1 MNKILIKNGRVVDP
15 GTRTDA
21 VSDVLIVDGKITE
34 VKPKISEPDCK
45 VIDAS
50 KKIVIPGLID
60 VHTHLREPGHEEEET
75 IATGTRAAAKGGVT
89 SILCMPNTHPPLDN
103 APAVEFVALKAQKE
117 GAVNVFPIGCITKE
131 SKGEELAE
139 IGVLKNAGVIAIS
152 DDGSSVMNSQVM
164 RRALEYTKMFNL
176 PVIAHCE
183 DMTLSKNG
191 VMNEGNIS
199 MVLGLRGIP
208 RQSEEVM
215 ISRDI
220 MLAELTGGHLHVA
233 HVSTAGAVDLIRE
246 AKKKKINVTA
256 ETCPHYF
263 SLTDEAVK
271 GYSTN
276 TKMKPPLRT
285 AEDVKAVKL
294 GLADGTID
302 CIATDHA
309 PHTEEEKN
317 KEYDLAPFGIIGL
330 ETLLGL
336 VITELVEKKFMPLSD
351 AISRMTVNP
360 AKVFNLAGRGSIKQG
375 NIADITVIDID
386 REYTVN
392 VKDFASKSKNSPFD
406 GWKLKGSAEITI
418 VGGKIVWQANG
429 KNK

>member
-1 MNKILIKNGRVVDP
+1 MKLLIKNGRVIDP
-15 GTRTDA
+15 ANKTDGIM
-21 VSDVLIVDGKITE
+21 DVLIDGGRITE
-34 VKPKISEPDCK
+34 VKQKINESGCN

-50 KKIVIPGLID
+50 KKIVVPGLID

-75 IATGTRAAAKGGVT
+75 IATGTMAAAKGGVT

-103 APAVEFVALKAQKE
+103 APAVEFILMKAQKE
-117 GAVNVFPIGCITKE
+117 GHVNIFPIGCTTKA
-131 SKGEELAE
+131 SAGQELAE
-139 IGVLKNAGVIAIS
+139 IGILKNAGVVAIS
-152 DDGSSVMNSQVM
+152 DDGNPVMNAQVM
-164 RRALEYTKMFNL
+164 RRALEYTRMFNI
-176 PVIAHCE
+176 PVISHAE
-183 DMTLSKNG
+183 DKDLSKNG
-191 VMNEGNIS
+191 VMNEGNVS

-220 MLAELTGGHLHVA
+220 MLTELTGGHLHVA
-233 HVSTAGAVDLIRE
+233 HVSTAGAVELIRQ
-246 AKKKKINVTA
+246 AKKTKINVTA

-271 GYSTN
+271 GYDTN

-285 AEDVKAVKL
+285 AEDIEALKR

-330 ETLLGL
+330 ETMLGL
-336 VITELVEKKFMPLSD
+336 VITQLVDKKALTLSD
-351 AISRMTVNP
+351 ALAKMTVNP
-360 AKVFNLAGRGSIKQG
+360 ARIFGLKDRGTLKPGSI
-375 NIADITVIDID
+375 ADVTVIDLD
-386 REYTVN
+386 KEFTVN
-392 VKDFASKSKNSPFD
+392 REDFVSKSKNSPFI
-406 GWKLKGSAEITI
+406 GWKLKGAAETTI
-418 VGGKIVWQANG
+418 VGGKIVWPLNE
-429 KNK
+429 KTKS